1 MALKR
6 LLIDLLISAGHALA
20 YISCCAVVLAVFL
33 RVTA

>member
-6 LLIDLLISAGHALA
+6 FLIDLLVSAGHALA
-20 YISCCAVVLAVFL
+20 YISCCAVVLHVYL